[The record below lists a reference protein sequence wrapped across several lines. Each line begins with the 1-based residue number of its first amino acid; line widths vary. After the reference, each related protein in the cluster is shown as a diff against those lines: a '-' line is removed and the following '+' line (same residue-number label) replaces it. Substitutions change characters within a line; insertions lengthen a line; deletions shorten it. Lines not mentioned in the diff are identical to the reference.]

1 MKAPSLLF
9 LISLLSCLPP
19 MGSTAQEAGSWPF
32 KDGSRLEAA
41 LGALRLRLHGEG
53 GFANLPKGVTLA
65 LEVDADPE
73 AKGWYQVV
81 LREFHSEDSGFDPNV
96 APAIAHFYVR
106 ESDGKIEWYDL
117 VEDVRRPFEDFLK
130 DQKSQ

>member
-1 MKAPSLLF
+1 MKVTMLFF
-9 LISLLSCLPP
+9 LISLLTCGLPA
-19 MGSTAQEAGSWPF
+19 GATAQEKGSWPF
-32 KDGSRLEAA
+32 KDGSRMEAA
-41 LGALRLRLHGEG
+41 LGALRLRLHVEG

-81 LREFHSEDSGFDPNV
+81 VREFHSEDSGFDPNV
-96 APAIAHFYVR
+96 APAIAHFYLR

-117 VEDVRRPFEDFLK
+117 VEDQRRPLEDFLK
-130 DQKSQ
+130 ERKGQ

>member
-1 MKAPSLLF
+1 MKTSF
-9 LISLLSCLPP
+9 LILFFALSATFASPLHSQD
-19 MGSTAQEAGSWPF
+19 GGKWSFT
-32 KDGSRLEAA
+32 DGSRLEAV
-41 LGALRLRLHGEG
+41 LGVLRWRLYSEG
-53 GFANLPKGVTLA
+53 GFADLPKGVTLA
-65 LEVDADPE
+65 FDVDADPE

-96 APAIAHFYVR
+96 APALAHFYLR

-117 VEDVRRPFEDFLK
+117 VEGSRRPFEDFLK

>member
-1 MKAPSLLF
+1 MKALLLLLF
-9 LISLLSCLPP
+9 ISLFSWGLPA
-19 MGSTAQEAGSWPF
+19 GLTAQDAGNWPF
-32 KDGSRLEAA
+32 KDESRLEAA
-41 LGALRLRLHGEG
+41 LGVLRLRLFSEG
-53 GFANLPKGVTLA
+53 GFADLPKGVTLA

-96 APAIAHFYVR
+96 APAIAHFYLR

-117 VEDVRRPFEDFLK
+117 VEGNRRPFEDFLK